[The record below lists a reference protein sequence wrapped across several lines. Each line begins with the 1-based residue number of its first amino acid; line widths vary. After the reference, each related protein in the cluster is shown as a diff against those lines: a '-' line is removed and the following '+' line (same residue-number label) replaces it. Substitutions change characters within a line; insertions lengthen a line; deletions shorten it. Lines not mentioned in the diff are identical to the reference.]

1 MGKKKLINAENY
13 VVSFPLLTE
22 KWQEDIL
29 DQRFEL
35 LRKIQLS
42 NGNIHQRDMLAA
54 FNLQHLL
61 IDGCKKDKDNY
72 DVKGMIYDYENFYKM
87 EQAEL
92 NRHRNSNKKVLSTM
106 GIK

>member
-35 LRKIQLS
+35 LRKIY
-42 NGNIHQRDMLAA
+42 NA
-54 FNLQHLL
+54 LQSKWQ
-61 IDGCKKDKDNY
+61 KKYTYVTQMKAYKECQTPTERSDFFKTYEVPFVNYPRTKDSWACH
-72 DVKGMIYDYENFYKM
+72 
-87 EQAEL
+87 EQ
-92 NRHRNSNKKVLSTM
+92 SSP
-106 GIK
+106 